1 MTTDLPTPAAAEA
14 ALAAA
19 RSARTAA
26 VDARRVPAWHP
37 PAAGLLYAAGFTGL
51 ALLTTQDHPSVALM
65 LASVACL
72 LGFLALFVAN
82 ARAGGVLLWPTGTAR
97 ERWLR
102 HSPALLSTAAAVVAA
117 FAINTPAALAVF
129 GITQGALTWLQL
141 HRARTKPRDRARTR
155 PTA

>member
-1 MTTDLPTPAAAEA
+1 MTTDHPTPAAAEA

-51 ALLTTQDHPSVALM
+51 ALLAAQDHPSVALM
-65 LASVACL
+65 LASLACL
-72 LGFLALFVAN
+72 LGFLALFVVT
-82 ARAGGVLLWPTGTAR
+82 ARAGGVLLRPSGTAR
-97 ERWLR
+97 ERWSR
-102 HSPALLSTAAAVVAA
+102 QSPVLFSVTAAVVAA
-117 FAINTPAALAVF
+117 FAVNPPAALAVF
-129 GITQGALTWLQL
+129 GITQGALTWSQL
-141 HRARTKPRDRARTR
+141 HRARTR

>member
-1 MTTDLPTPAAAEA
+1 MTTDHPTPAAAEA

-51 ALLTTQDHPSVALM
+51 ALLTAQAHPSAALM
-65 LASVACL
+65 LASLACL
-72 LGFLALFVAN
+72 LGFLALFVVT
-82 ARAGGVLLWPTGTAR
+82 ARAGGVLLRPTGTAR
-97 ERWLR
+97 ERWSR
-102 HSPALLSTAAAVVAA
+102 QSPVLLSVTAAVAAALLV
-117 FAINTPAALAVF
+117 NPPAALAVF
-129 GITQGALTWLQL
+129 GITQGALTWSQL
-141 HRARTKPRDRARTR
+141 HRTRTR